1 MVSNK
6 VSKLLAVAG
15 VTVVAAAGC
24 SSSSSKASGGSSGS
38 TTGSASSSGSPTYT
52 IGMITD
58 LTGPAASSSAPFYQ
72 GTQARVGIANA
83 GPGPHIKLVA
93 ADTATSPTQTLAAA
107 QRLVEQDH
115 VLAILADSPVFFA
128 AEPYLASKGIPVIGA
143 SIDGP
148 AWNTDRNMF
157 SILGSQD
164 NTKVTSTIGQFL
176 KLVGVTNVATF
187 GLAISPAASE
197 AAKGAAISA
206 EVAGIKAGY
215 VDPNVA
221 LGTTDVDPIVLQMK
235 AAGVDG
241 LVSQIVTNSSYAI
254 MESLRQHGVT
264 MKGALLYSG
273 YGGAMSAAGPGGQAA
288 AQGGYFGITFEPAEM
303 HTAATAQ
310 FQAALSKYA
319 GYNGAPWDTQ
329 YWGYVSVDA
338 LLAGLNAAGKN
349 PTKTSLI
356 NAMQSI
362 RSYGADG
369 LLDGHTIGFAMD
381 QRGLPPGAQNCTFF
395 VQWSGSSFHVVSG
408 ADPICGMV
416 VPGKTVKP
424 ST

>member
-1 MVSNK
+1 
-6 VSKLLAVAG
+6 
-15 VTVVAAAGC
+15 
-24 SSSSSKASGGSSGS
+24 
-38 TTGSASSSGSPTYT
+38 
-52 IGMITD
+52 MITD
-58 LTGPAASSSAPFYQ
+58 LTGPGASSSAPSLQ
-72 GTQARVGIANA
+72 GAEARAGIANA
-83 GPGPHIKLVA
+83 GPGPHIKLVS

-115 VLAILADSPVFFA
+115 VLAIIADTPVFFA

-157 SILGSQD
+157 SILGSSD
-164 NTKVTSTIGQFL
+164 STKVTTTIGKFL

-187 GLAISPAASE
+187 GLAISPAAAEGAKSAAKSAE
-197 AAKGAAISA
+197 AAGL
-206 EVAGIKAGY
+206 KAGY

-221 LGTTDVDPIVLQMK
+221 LGTTNVDPIVLQMK
-235 AAGVDG
+235 AAGADG
-241 LVSQIVTNSSYAI
+241 LVSDIVTNSSYAI

-264 MKGALLYSG
+264 MKGALLFSG
-273 YGGAMSAAGPGGQAA
+273 YGGAMTAAGPGGQTA

-303 HTAATAQ
+303 RTAATEQ

-356 NAMQSI
+356 NAMLGM
-362 RSYGADG
+362 RSYSAAG
-369 LLDGHTIGFAMD
+369 LLGGHTIGFAMD
-381 QRGLPPGAQNCTFF
+381 QRGLPAGSQQCTFF
-395 VQWSGSSFHVVSG
+395 VQWSGSSFHLVSG
-408 ADPICGMV
+408 ALPICGTV
-416 VPGKTVKP
+416 IPGETVKP
-424 ST
+424 SS